1 MAILQITETIGSIA
15 ARDYRNAE
23 ILRKTGIDFSYDGNR
38 TLEEVSRKTGLA
50 IEQLEMALN
59 QVNENKMNADK
70 DFTAW
75 TLDTLIDYIINVHH
89 IPAKENAVIIYDL
102 AQKASY
108 QRSVYHPELSKLAAA
123 LFFFFDDFLVHLRI
137 EEQILFPA
145 IKELNKIKEYTVK
158 DSRPAFSSVL
168 KSITVLQKEHLAS
181 AKDLEKFRSLTN
193 GYIPPA
199 DACETHKYL
208 FGKMKEFEDDL
219 FMHVHLENNI
229 LFPKG
234 LALIDRFTKKEP
246 KMDNRLN

>member
-1 MAILQITETIGSIA
+1 MATLQITDTIGSIA

-38 TLEEVSRKTGLA
+38 TLEEVSRKAGLT
-50 IEQLEMALN
+50 IEQLETALN
-59 QVNENKMNADK
+59 QVSKIKMNADK

-75 TLDTLIDYIINVHH
+75 TLDSLIDYIINVHH

-108 QRSVYHPELSKLAAA
+108 QHSVYHPELSQLATE

-145 IKELNKIKEYTVK
+145 IKELNRMKNDTEKNCP
-158 DSRPAFSSVL
+158 PAFSSVL
-168 KSITVLQKEHLAS
+168 KSIPILQKEHLAS
-181 AKDLEKFRSLTN
+181 AKDLESFRRLTN
-193 GYIPPA
+193 GYMLPA
-199 DACETHKYL
+199 DAGETQRYL
-208 FGKMKEFEDDL
+208 FRKMKEFEDDL

-229 LFPKG
+229 LFPRG
-234 LALIDRFTKKEP
+234 LALAGKLTQKEN
-246 KMDNRLN
+246 KMDK